1 MFKKTLNFSELKSDP
16 NSINEIKDGDVFQ
29 VFHRGQDVKVIMTQ
43 EHFFNLMARLEK
55 AEGVA
60 QRTAYNPEKLM
71 AEFDNK
77 VEKLNDLIGKV
88 EGKITKRV
96 G

>member
-16 NSINEIKDGDVFQ
+16 NSINEMKDSDVFQ

-43 EHFFNLMARLEK
+43 EHFLNLMARLEK
-55 AEGVA
+55 AEGA
-60 QRTAYNPEKLM
+60 GQRTAYNPKKLM

-77 VEKLNDLIGKV
+77 IDKLKM
-88 EGKITKRV
+88 KIM
-96 G
+96 